1 METQQQINELQSRQ
15 LELRAIMASSDER
28 AAKCFKNGTSFRE
41 TYPDDFA
48 RYEAANAEY
57 NRNEQTLAKLE
68 ATREAETIVQNS
80 TTAIL
85 TSIFYQALADSIIWL
100 VVAAV
105 VIVCDLFFGCEAA
118 RKRGERVR
126 ISRAVRRTVNKMCEY
141 LCWVMLGITI
151 SIGFAADW
159 LKYLIFAIIYGN
171 ELSSCLSNYFA
182 AKGKRI
188 TFNVFSLL
196 GRRLGIDELE
206 QCHIE
211 EDDRNNKNTANKD
224 DSITY

>member
-1 METQQQINELQSRQ
+1 MTEQST
-15 LELRAIMASSDER
+15 M
-28 AAKCFKNGTSFRE
+28 T
-41 TYPDDFA
+41 
-48 RYEAANAEY
+48 
-57 NRNEQTLAKLE
+57 
-68 ATREAETIVQNS
+68 ETIIQNS

-85 TSIFYQALADSIIWL
+85 SSIFYQALADSMIWL

-118 RKRGERVR
+118 RRRGESVRV
-126 ISRAVRRTVNKMCEY
+126 SRAIRRTINKMCEY

-151 SIGFAADW
+151 SIGFESEW

-171 ELSSCLSNYFA
+171 ELSSCLSNYFE

-188 TFNVFSLL
+188 SVNLLSLL

-206 QCHIE
+206 ECHIE
-211 EDDRNNKNTANKD
+211 DDERAGAATKKVNKD
-224 DSITY
+224 TH

>member
-1 METQQQINELQSRQ
+1 MNPLTEQSTMTETV
-15 LELRAIMASSDER
+15 
-28 AAKCFKNGTSFRE
+28 
-41 TYPDDFA
+41 
-48 RYEAANAEY
+48 
-57 NRNEQTLAKLE
+57 
-68 ATREAETIVQNS
+68 VQNS
-80 TTAIL
+80 AIAIL

>member
-1 METQQQINELQSRQ
+1 MVSAIVDCSVNRFIRRRYYAPALPRLVPLLAS
-15 LELRAIMASSDER
+15 LR
-28 AAKCFKNGTSFRE
+28 
-41 TYPDDFA
+41 
-48 RYEAANAEY
+48 
-57 NRNEQTLAKLE
+57 
-68 ATREAETIVQNS
+68 V
-80 TTAIL
+80 
-85 TSIFYQALADSIIWL
+85 WL

-196 GRRLGIDELE
+196 VRRLGIDELE

>member
-1 METQQQINELQSRQ
+1 MNPLTEQSTMTETV
-15 LELRAIMASSDER
+15 
-28 AAKCFKNGTSFRE
+28 
-41 TYPDDFA
+41 
-48 RYEAANAEY
+48 
-57 NRNEQTLAKLE
+57 
-68 ATREAETIVQNS
+68 VQNS

-151 SIGFAADW
+151 SIGFAAGW

-211 EDDRNNKNTANKD
+211 EDNRAEKVNKD
-224 DSITY
+224 TY

>member
-1 METQQQINELQSRQ
+1 MNPMTEQST
-15 LELRAIMASSDER
+15 M
-28 AAKCFKNGTSFRE
+28 T
-41 TYPDDFA
+41 
-48 RYEAANAEY
+48 
-57 NRNEQTLAKLE
+57 
-68 ATREAETIVQNS
+68 ETIIQNS

-85 TSIFYQALADSIIWL
+85 SSIFYQALADSMIWL

-118 RKRGERVR
+118 RRRGERVR
-126 ISRAVRRTVNKMCEY
+126 VSRAIRRTINKMCEY

-151 SIGFAADW
+151 SIGFESEW

-171 ELSSCLSNYFA
+171 ELSSCLSNYFE

-188 TFNVFSLL
+188 SVNLLSLL

-206 QCHIE
+206 ECHI
-211 EDDRNNKNTANKD
+211 DDFNQKNRND
-224 DSITY
+224 E

>member
-1 METQQQINELQSRQ
+1 M
-15 LELRAIMASSDER
+15 
-28 AAKCFKNGTSFRE
+28 
-41 TYPDDFA
+41 
-48 RYEAANAEY
+48 
-57 NRNEQTLAKLE
+57 
-68 ATREAETIVQNS
+68 AETIVQNS

-118 RKRGERVR
+118 EKRGEARVR

-141 LCWVMLGITI
+141 LCWVMLGLTI

>member
-1 METQQQINELQSRQ
+1 MNLLTEQST
-15 LELRAIMASSDER
+15 M
-28 AAKCFKNGTSFRE
+28 
-41 TYPDDFA
+41 
-48 RYEAANAEY
+48 
-57 NRNEQTLAKLE
+57 
-68 ATREAETIVQNS
+68 AETIVQNS

-211 EDDRNNKNTANKD
+211 EDDRNKKNTANID
-224 DSITY
+224 DSITYKNHVNYGRCAKTRSVHPIVGRRICERPRRCGRSNQQRNNDCNVAAARMR

>member
-1 METQQQINELQSRQ
+1 MNPLTEQSTMTETV
-15 LELRAIMASSDER
+15 
-28 AAKCFKNGTSFRE
+28 
-41 TYPDDFA
+41 
-48 RYEAANAEY
+48 
-57 NRNEQTLAKLE
+57 
-68 ATREAETIVQNS
+68 VQNS
-80 TTAIL
+80 ATAIL

-105 VIVCDLFFGCEAA
+105 VIVCEAA

-211 EDDRNNKNTANKD
+211 EDNRAEKVNKD
-224 DSITY
+224 TY

>member
-1 METQQQINELQSRQ
+1 M
-15 LELRAIMASSDER
+15 
-28 AAKCFKNGTSFRE
+28 
-41 TYPDDFA
+41 
-48 RYEAANAEY
+48 
-57 NRNEQTLAKLE
+57 
-68 ATREAETIVQNS
+68 AETIVQNS

-105 VIVCDLFFGCEAA
+105 VIVCDPLFRLRSGPG
-118 RKRGERVR
+118 KRGERVQHFGGGSPHR
-126 ISRAVRRTVNKMCEY
+126 HKMCEY

>member
-1 METQQQINELQSRQ
+1 MTETV
-15 LELRAIMASSDER
+15 
-28 AAKCFKNGTSFRE
+28 
-41 TYPDDFA
+41 
-48 RYEAANAEY
+48 
-57 NRNEQTLAKLE
+57 
-68 ATREAETIVQNS
+68 VQNS
-80 TTAIL
+80 ATAIL

-196 GRRLGIDELE
+196 GKNQVIFFYSNPIASCICSDALSVRLCSVGSLASA
-206 QCHIE
+206 QG
-211 EDDRNNKNTANKD
+211 
-224 DSITY
+224 

>member
-1 METQQQINELQSRQ
+1 MNPMTEQST
-15 LELRAIMASSDER
+15 M
-28 AAKCFKNGTSFRE
+28 T
-41 TYPDDFA
+41 
-48 RYEAANAEY
+48 
-57 NRNEQTLAKLE
+57 
-68 ATREAETIVQNS
+68 ETIIQNS

-85 TSIFYQALADSIIWL
+85 SSIFYQALADSMIWL

-118 RKRGERVR
+118 RRRGERVR
-126 ISRAVRRTVNKMCEY
+126 ASRAIRRTINKMCEY

-151 SIGFAADW
+151 SIGFESEW

-171 ELSSCLSNYFA
+171 ELSSCLSNYFE

-188 TFNVFSLL
+188 SVNLLSLL

-206 QCHIE
+206 ECHIE
-211 EDDRNNKNTANKD
+211 DDERAGAATKKVNKD
-224 DSITY
+224 TH

>member
-1 METQQQINELQSRQ
+1 MNPLTEQSTMTETV
-15 LELRAIMASSDER
+15 
-28 AAKCFKNGTSFRE
+28 
-41 TYPDDFA
+41 
-48 RYEAANAEY
+48 
-57 NRNEQTLAKLE
+57 
-68 ATREAETIVQNS
+68 VQNS
-80 TTAIL
+80 ATAIL

-171 ELSSCLSNYFA
+171 ELSSCLSN
-182 AKGKRI
+182 
-188 TFNVFSLL
+188 
-196 GRRLGIDELE
+196 
-206 QCHIE
+206 
-211 EDDRNNKNTANKD
+211 
-224 DSITY
+224 